1 MVADPHARS
10 SKEAL
15 RKELRPLRAQ
25 VDSATEKIVVNHLA
39 DFLGQIDGVFLFY
52 RSAPNEIQLDS
63 LADRL
68 GWERFATTRT
78 PESGPLTVHSAS
90 GIMERHKFGYMQPL
104 EDAAKFP
111 LDSISVALVPA
122 LAIDTRGNR
131 LGHGAGYYDELLSRI
146 SADCLRIGVITERFI
161 FDQLPY
167 ESHDVPMTH
176 LASEA
181 GVRPVEAVSD

>member
-1 MVADPHARS
+1 
-10 SKEAL
+10 
-15 RKELRPLRAQ
+15 
-25 VDSATEKIVVNHLA
+25 
-39 DFLGQIDGVFLFY
+39 
-52 RSAPNEIQLDS
+52 
-63 LADRL
+63 
-68 GWERFATTRT
+68 
-78 PESGPLTVHSAS
+78 
-90 GIMERHKFGYMQPL
+90 MERHKFGYMQPL
-104 EDAAKFP
+104 EDAAKVP